1 MTKLL
6 SIFKRKKTLE
16 ERVKDIQ
23 NGNEEDKNDLIEEYI
38 PFIKK
43 VISNQLGQYVEIENN
58 DEFSIGL
65 IAFNEAIGKYDEKRG
80 NFLTFA
86 AMVIKSRIIDQ
97 LRSKARGPKEVY
109 ISQLKCDDEDDNYH
123 ENVMAIDGFEGRIEI
138 RSDIDTL
145 IKDMGG
151 YGISLEDLI
160 KEAPKHKDTRIIA
173 ISIGRYIFENDYL
186 KEKFLKTKNLP
197 TSDLMRELCISKKVI
212 QRSRKF
218 IIAIV
223 LILESDLD
231 TLKEYIFYNEGREL
245 NDIQRNYN
253 RNLS

>member
-6 SIFKRKKTLE
+6 DIFKRKRTLE

-23 NGNEEDKNDLIEEYI
+23 KGNEEDKNDLIEEYI

-43 VISNQLGQYVEIENN
+43 VISSQLGQYVEIENN
-58 DEFSIGL
+58 DDFSIGL
-65 IAFNEAIGKYDEKRG
+65 IAFNEAIEKYDEKRG

-86 AMVIKSRIIDQ
+86 SVVIKSRLIDQ
-97 LRSKARGPKEVY
+97 LRSRARRPKEVY
-109 ISQLKCDDEDDNYH
+109 ISQLKCDDEDDDYH
-123 ENVMAIDGFEGRIEI
+123 ENVMAMDGFEGRIET
-138 RSDIDTL
+138 RFDIATL
-145 IKDMGG
+145 IEDMKE

-173 ISIGRYIFENDYL
+173 ISIGRYIFENDHL

-231 TLKEYIFYNEGREL
+231 TLKEYIFYSEGREL
-245 NDIQRNYN
+245 NDIQGHYN